1 MTLDSD
7 DVFVISQKEKIVKMW
22 DDIIYVGLLLVS
34 IAFGKVTRQV
44 QDKESRKWTSSL
56 FGLIVVLVVSGWSTL
71 HTLASVVLHTIL
83 IKFSPKSLVH
93 WINFVFGFAYL
104 IFFRSCGS
112 IEVCFT
118 RSEFW
123 YSQKMILYYGSIV

>member
-1 MTLDSD
+1 
-7 DVFVISQKEKIVKMW
+7 MW

-44 QDKESRKWTSSL
+44 QDKESRKWTSSI

-71 HTLASVVLHTIL
+71 HTLSSVFLHTIL

-112 IEVCFT
+112 IEV
-118 RSEFW
+118 
-123 YSQKMILYYGSIV
+123 

>member
-1 MTLDSD
+1 
-7 DVFVISQKEKIVKMW
+7 MW

-71 HTLASVVLHTIL
+71 HTLASVILHTIL

-118 RSEFW
+118 RSEF
-123 YSQKMILYYGSIV
+123 

>member
-1 MTLDSD
+1 
-7 DVFVISQKEKIVKMW
+7 MW

-44 QDKESRKWTSSL
+44 QDKESRKWTSSI

-71 HTLASVVLHTIL
+71 HTLSSVILHTIL

-123 YSQKMILYYGSIV
+123 YSPKNEALVWCHSVVFFIYLCHWWLLIE